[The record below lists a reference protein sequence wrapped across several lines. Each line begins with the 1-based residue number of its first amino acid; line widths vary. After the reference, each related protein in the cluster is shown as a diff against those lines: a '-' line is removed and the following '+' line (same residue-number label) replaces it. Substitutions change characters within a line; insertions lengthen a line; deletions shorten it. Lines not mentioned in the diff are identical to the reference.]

1 MKSVHYQN
9 QFVLIKLAL
18 YMSMFFG
25 MLFQTACSPSY
36 ATVSQETAPSAM
48 DPQMASQEI
57 EALSE
62 QTYRLFH
69 QENWREALLSAERLE
84 NLLKQSGNAILQPD
98 LLYNQSLAYYH
109 LGQYAE
115 AMASLRQLA
124 IIESTEHTTKMIDQ
138 LQHLIEMRAYEMSPN
153 ATFIQGYSDK
163 YLLWEWSHSF
173 SHQTL
178 HLVLFLTT
186 LCACIAIIASFLLK
200 NYKSIRILIQIFIV
214 YLVVFYGFIF
224 FVEMLHVKTDAYT
237 FAILLSPKDMHTEP
251 DYHAPVAFKDELL
264 EGATLQ
270 MISRNDTWALVKRSD
285 GVVFWIPEDH
295 LYPLR
300 SL

>member
-1 MKSVHYQN
+1 MKSVHFRSYL
-9 QFVLIKLAL
+9 VLKLAL
-18 YMSMFFG
+18 YMALFFG
-25 MLFQTACSPSY
+25 MLFQTSCSSSY
-36 ATVSQETAPSAM
+36 ETVFPENAPTPI
-48 DPQMASQEI
+48 DLQTASQEI
-57 EALSE
+57 ETLSE

-69 QENWREALLSAERLE
+69 QENWRDALLSAERLE
-84 NLLKQSGNAILQPD
+84 NLLNQSGNAILQPD
-98 LLYNQSLAYYH
+98 LLYNQSLAYYR

-115 AMASLRQLA
+115 AMANLRQLA
-124 IIESTEHTTKMIDQ
+124 IIESSEQTTKMIDQ
-138 LQHLIEMRAYEMSPN
+138 LQHLIEMRAYEKSPN

-173 SHQTL
+173 SHQML

-186 LCACIAIIASFLLK
+186 LCACIAFIANFLLK

-214 YLVVFYGFIF
+214 YLVVFYSVIF
-224 FVEMLHVKTDAYT
+224 FVEILHVKTESYT

-251 DYHAPVAFKDELL
+251 DYHAPAAFQDELL

-270 MISRNDTWALVKRSD
+270 IISRNDTWALVKRSD